1 MCGGTWHKLPL
12 CVESYQDTGLMLGEE
27 PAVWKQG
34 TSGNMGSTWE
44 RWARGSL
51 QGSLGEERGEGP
63 KTHGISCLL
72 PPPLLPLG
80 GSAGD
85 SSCESRG
92 GVQASSCRYWHEA
105 WGMIYPL
112 QPQFIYLHFRYRVA
126 PVHRDSVSP
135 QAVLPTS
142 ALAPLGACQKC
153 EVSSPPRPTQWESK
167 VGPSSAFLRR
177 LPGDF

>member
-1 MCGGTWHKLPL
+1 MDCLGSESSYRVPTACSAPVGAPTVCRPSTNSYCVSGLSGDSYYVYVGGGTWHKLPL
-12 CVESYQDTGLMLGEE
+12 CVESYQDTGLVLGEE

-51 QGSLGEERGEGP
+51 QGSLGEVRGDGP
-63 KTHGISCLL
+63 KIHGITCLL
-72 PPPLLPLG
+72 PSPLLPLG

-92 GVQASSCRYWHEA
+92 GVKASSCRYWHGA

-112 QPQFIYLHFRYRVA
+112 QPVYL
-126 PVHRDSVSP
+126 
-135 QAVLPTS
+135 S
-142 ALAPLGACQKC
+142 AL
-153 EVSSPPRPTQWESK
+153 
-167 VGPSSAFLRR
+167 
-177 LPGDF
+177 